1 MSNDEERLLRER
13 KPTGDNN
20 AELLTLMENSR
31 AARKAWLAEAKH
43 DATTVMRRY
52 RRFIDMNDAVS
63 NTLFLGFPSGHT
75 GDCSVNDQQTM

>member
-31 AARKAWLAEAKH
+31 AARRAWIAETKP

-52 RRFIDMNDAVS
+52 PRFIDMNDAVS
-63 NTLFLGFPSGHT
+63 NILILDFPSGYT
-75 GDCSVNDQQTM
+75 GD

>member
-20 AELLTLMENSR
+20 AELLTLMENFR
-31 AARKAWLAEAKH
+31 AARRAWIAETKP

-52 RRFIDMNDAVS
+52 PRFIDMNDAVS
-63 NTLFLGFPSGHT
+63 NILILDFPSGYT
-75 GDCSVNDQQTM
+75 GD